1 MTFSTLTVEEKENYG
16 FNVPLRDDE
25 YKSSPPEFAHS
36 NKILIL

>member
-25 YKSSPPEFAHS
+25 YKSSPLSLHTVI
-36 NKILIL
+36 KY